1 MGLFNDAIQTLS
13 EMAIMENG
21 VELPKVAAPALL
33 DEFKSTLDSL
43 PSLTEEEMVFREE
56 MVPIRESG
64 RLQKYLIEMED
75 LSRYMI
81 TNGINDINQALSNI
95 CEANGIP
102 GAEHDVAL
110 VIDEQSILDEM
121 TELGFNVGD
130 PPANP
135 TGLGKG
141 MLGDHLDIQKF
152 RKFANSK
159 EVIDTITNRYGL
171 PVVKK
176 KYSVGMVN
184 ESADIK
190 AKPGDQV
197 IQEKP
202 LKDDKNSKKVNQQIV
217 KEEEEP
223 VMDAREAY
231 LQHLRDIAAGKYDDE
246 L

>member
-1 MGLFNDAIQTLS
+1 MGLFNNAIQTLS

-21 VELPKVAAPALL
+21 VELPKAAAPALL
-33 DEFKSTLDSL
+33 DELKSTLDSL
-43 PSLTEEEMVFREE
+43 PSLTEEEMVFKEE

-81 TNGINDINQALSNI
+81 TNGIKDINQALSNI

-130 PPANP
+130 LHTQ

-176 KYSVGMVN
+176 KYNVGMIN

-202 LKDDKNSKKVNQQIV
+202 NKEGKTPNKTTQQIV